1 MQYERK
7 LELRDEIKVLEEA
20 VKKSSEM
27 IMKVDLV
34 NMKRVMRRLE
44 LCDKNDVPSL
54 KGKVACRISAADELV
69 ITELLFSGIFQDI
82 DSNQIAA
89 LCSCLVYT
97 DAKSESKITKEAKL
111 SDPFT
116 KLQQIADKVA
126 TVMIESKIPLEREE
140 YVKKFNPDLMEIV
153 YKWCQGA
160 KFKDICE
167 MANEIFEGT
176 IIRSFRRLDELLA
189 QVAEACKVIGNLE
202 LHKKFEEAEKNL
214 KRGIIFTASLY
225 L

>member
-1 MQYERK
+1 
-7 LELRDEIKVLEEA
+7 
-20 VKKSSEM
+20 
-27 IMKVDLV
+27 MKVDLV
-34 NMKRVMRRLE
+34 NMKRVMRRLD
-44 LCDKNDVPSL
+44 LCDKNDVPSI
-54 KGKVACRISAADELV
+54 KGKVACRISAADEL
-69 ITELLFSGIFQDI
+69 ITTELLFSGAFQDI
-82 DSNQIAA
+82 DPFQLAA

-97 DAKSESKITKEAKL
+97 DAKSESKITKETKL
-111 SDPFT
+111 SEPFQ

-167 MANEIFEGT
+167 MATDIFEGT

-189 QVAEACKVIGNLE
+189 QVAEACKVIGN
-202 LHKKFEEAEKNL
+202 
-214 KRGIIFTASLY
+214 
-225 L
+225 